1 MNDESIISH
10 FFSRIGLFISN
21 HCLGLYSE
29 KNINKFLRYI
39 LRINSIDVQ
48 ISQMMK
54 FLDKKYK
61 EQKIGIKNQI
71 KNLKEKIE
79 NLKEKKDIN
88 NIKIE
93 KYEKIIQKNKALIQN
108 STQDEN
114 NQEKKEIKK
123 IYCSYFE

>member
-39 LRINSIDVQ
+39 LRINSIEVQ

-93 KYEKIIQKNKALIQN
+93 KYEKIIQKNKDLIQN

>member
-93 KYEKIIQKNKALIQN
+93 KYEKIIQKNKDLIQN

>member
-39 LRINSIDVQ
+39 LGINSIDVQ

-79 NLKEKKDIN
+79 NLKEKKDMN
-88 NIKIE
+88 DIKIE
-93 KYEKIIQKNKALIQN
+93 KYEKIIQKNKDLIQN

>member
-93 KYEKIIQKNKALIQN
+93 KYEKIIQKNKDLIQN

-114 NQEKKEIKK
+114 KQEKKEIKK